1 MEVTDSNMTICQSGF
16 TTFLRNSKPIVLY
29 LSKFSKTLVKK
40 GDRAAE
46 ISEIESRAERLGS
59 FPRDQEV
66 T

>member
-1 MEVTDSNMTICQSGF
+1 MTNCQSGF

-29 LSKFSKTLVKK
+29 LNKFSKPLVRK
-40 GDRAAE
+40 GGRAAE

-59 FPRDQEV
+59 FPHDQGV